1 MLFDLQSGKRRRVVQ
16 VVFGTLAVIFAVS
29 FVFFGVGSEVGSGL
43 SDIWGSGGGGD
54 ENPFD
59 EDINDAED
67 RLAANPAD
75 TAALAELVGLRY
87 QAGTRLLEVD
97 TETGTTALT
106 SDAEEEFQR
115 GADAWDR
122 MLKVTKGQ
130 NVDTSAALL
139 AVQTFATLGQGLIG
153 QAASGSGEPALAD
166 ADDAITAFKS
176 AGEAA
181 APRRQAARRLAARA
195 RRRVLLPRRRHRRR
209 RPGRPA
215 GPRRRHPEAARA
227 AAEGARRLEEAGHEA
242 ERADRGL
249 PQAASRRPP
258 RARPGPRR
266 TRSGT
271 SAAASAGAAAPSPP
285 PSGIVP
291 RAVPI
296 LARPG
301 R

>member
-54 ENPFD
+54 ENPFE
-59 EDINDAED
+59 EDINDAEE

-75 TAALAELVGLRY
+75 TAALTELVGLHY

-106 SDAEEEFQR
+106 PDAEEEFQR

-122 MLKVTKGQ
+122 LLKVTKGQ

-153 QAASGSGEPALAD
+153 QAASGSGETALAD
-166 ADDAITAFKS
+166 ADDAIAAFKS
-176 AGEAA
+176 AGEAQLLVAKQPDAPQLVRA
-181 APRRQAARRLAARA
+181 AEYFYLGGDTAAGDQAGQRALAAATPKQREQVQKA
-195 RRRVLLPRRRHRRR
+195 LDASKKQGTKLNEQIETFRKQLEKATAGT
-209 RPGRPA
+209 PG
-215 GPRRRHPEAARA
+215 
-227 AAEGARRLEEAGHEA
+227 AEENPLGDLGG
-242 ERADRGL
+242 GL
-249 PQAASRRPP
+249 GGGGGSLSTP
-258 RARPGPRR
+258 
-266 TRSGT
+266 
-271 SAAASAGAAAPSPP
+271 
-285 PSGIVP
+285 
-291 RAVPI
+291 
-296 LARPG
+296 
-301 R
+301 

>member
-16 VVFGTLAVIFAVS
+16 VVFGSLAVIFAVS

-67 RLAANPAD
+67 RLAVNPAD

-139 AVQTFATLGQGLIG
+139 AVQTFATLGQGLIS
-153 QAASGSGEPALAD
+153 QAAEGSGETALAD
-166 ADDAITAFKS
+166 ADDAIAAFKS
-176 AGEAA
+176 AGEAQLLVAKQPDASQLVRA
-181 APRRQAARRLAARA
+181 AEYFYLGGDIAAGDQAGQRALAAATPKQREQLQKA
-195 RRRVLLPRRRHRRR
+195 LDASKKQGTKLNEQIETFRKQLEKATAGT
-209 RPGRPA
+209 PG
-215 GPRRRHPEAARA
+215 
-227 AAEGARRLEEAGHEA
+227 AEENPLGDLG
-242 ERADRGL
+242 GGGGSL
-249 PQAASRRPP
+249 STP
-258 RARPGPRR
+258 
-266 TRSGT
+266 
-271 SAAASAGAAAPSPP
+271 
-285 PSGIVP
+285 
-291 RAVPI
+291 
-296 LARPG
+296 
-301 R
+301 